1 MRTRIHFHNFYF
13 HINALM
19 RSAVAFDVNT
29 DMNMNTVSTK
39 LHLCFLNLCLF
50 RAHRW
55 NRWRVLKVLSDL
67 DSSFLFNFHLYLL
80 FNQPVNILIS
90 VFIIF
95 FNLKKTNTLLW
106 VSQLLSLAVT
116 LFTFPVWLKVC
127 SRLQHVK
134 FLDNNVMIWWYT
146 NKITNKNTK
155 TDLDTAVCLCCL
167 LLGLC
172 SPSQTRLQY

>member
-1 MRTRIHFHNFYF
+1 M
-13 HINALM
+13 
-19 RSAVAFDVNT
+19 AFDVNT

-95 FNLKKTNTLLW
+95 FNFLKKHITMGF
-106 VSQLLSLAVT
+106 SIAVT
-116 LFTFPVWLKVC
+116 GCYLILPFQC
-127 SRLQHVK
+127 
-134 FLDNNVMIWWYT
+134 
-146 NKITNKNTK
+146 
-155 TDLDTAVCLCCL
+155 
-167 LLGLC
+167 G
-172 SPSQTRLQY
+172 

>member
-1 MRTRIHFHNFYF
+1 
-13 HINALM
+13 M
-19 RSAVAFDVNT
+19 RSAEAFDVNT

-80 FNQPVNILIS
+80 FNQPVNILFVS

-95 FNLKKTNTLLW
+95 FSFLKNTLLS

-116 LFTFPVWLKVC
+116 LFSLFRVAK
-127 SRLQHVK
+127 S
-134 FLDNNVMIWWYT
+134 
-146 NKITNKNTK
+146 
-155 TDLDTAVCLCCL
+155 L
-167 LLGLC
+167 L
-172 SPSQTRLQY
+172 